1 MPGRNVRIRNGIP
14 AGRAGASPRA
24 ALTAWLAAVLG
35 LALAGGAAR
44 GEDIRP
50 LQPIL
55 DAAAPGATV
64 TLEPGTYGG
73 PATLTKPLTID
84 GGDKAVL
91 DGGRQGTVLTIE
103 ANGATVRNLT
113 IRRSGDN
120 HEQLDAG
127 IKIRGKFNII
137 KDNRFQDCLFGV
149 DLAQSTNNI
158 IRRND
163 IDSVEADIGQ
173 RGEGVRLWYSDD
185 NLIEGNHIHDAR
197 DTAIWYSKNNRIIG
211 NRIDN
216 GRYGIHFMYSHYNLV
231 SKNRIVG
238 NTVGIFL
245 MYSND
250 IEVVDNEIHYS
261 QGPSGIGLGFKETS
275 GAKIVN
281 NDFFANATGIYLDA
295 SPYDP
300 DADNLFQGNRIAYNG
315 TSVLFHSDWTGN
327 RFSGNDFIG
336 NHLEVAVNGAGTA
349 RRNDWSGNYWDSYE
363 GFDRNRDG
371 TGDTPFEAWAWSDR
385 LWMDLNEAQFFRASP
400 ALEAL
405 DFVERLA
412 PVTEP
417 RLLFADPRPATGRL
431 TARGAVKAASAAG
444 TLAAQGQK
452 P

>member
-1 MPGRNVRIRNGIP
+1 MRHAFTLGGL
-14 AGRAGASPRA
+14 A
-24 ALTAWLAAVLG
+24 ALSSLLLATV
-35 LALAGGAAR
+35 ALAGEA
-44 GEDIRP
+44 RP
-50 LQPIL
+50 LQPII
-55 DAAAPGATV
+55 DAASPGATV
-64 TLEPGTYGG
+64 LLEPGLYAG
-73 PATLTKPLTID
+73 PAVIAKPLTLD
-84 GGDKAVL
+84 GGDKAII
-91 DGGRQGTVLTIE
+91 DGGRKGTVLKLET
-103 ANGATVRNLT
+103 NGATLKNLT
-113 IRRSGDN
+113 IRRSGDD

-127 IKIRGKFNII
+127 VQVRGKFNII

-185 NLIEGNHIHDAR
+185 NLIEANHIHDAR
-197 DTAIWYSKNNRIIG
+197 DTAIWYSKNNRIVG

-275 GAKIVN
+275 GAKIVG

-300 DADNLFQGNRIAYNG
+300 DVDNLFEGNRIAFNG

-327 RFSGNDFIG
+327 RFKGNDFIG

-349 RRNDWSGNYWDSYE
+349 KRNDWTGNYWDSFE
-363 GFDRNRDG
+363 GFDRDRDG
-371 TGDTPFEAWAWSDR
+371 IGDTPFEAWAWSDR
-385 LWMDLNEAQFFRASP
+385 LWMDLKEAQFFRASP

-417 RLLFADPRPATGRL
+417 RLLFRDARPATARL
-431 TARGAVKAASAAG
+431 TTRGQAKAASAAG
-444 TLAAQGQK
+444 ALLAQGTR